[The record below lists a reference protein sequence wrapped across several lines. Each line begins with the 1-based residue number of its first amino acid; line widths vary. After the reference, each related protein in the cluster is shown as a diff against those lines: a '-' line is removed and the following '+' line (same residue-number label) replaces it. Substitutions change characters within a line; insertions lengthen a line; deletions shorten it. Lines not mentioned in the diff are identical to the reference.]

1 LQTTQLHLFFTPAS
15 FFPSLLPRFVK
26 NLRCALV
33 LAAGLLLG
41 GCAVYVPTVP
51 STPLLA
57 KNQVEITAGLR
68 GVNSLELDAAW
79 APTHH
84 LLLAGESAFQGST
97 NETTTNNVTTT
108 YHDAHRQVSLGLG
121 YYQAPTERSAW
132 YLAALGGVGFASV
145 DLHSVDF
152 GIISIYLP
160 LPLPYASGHYEA
172 RYFRYYGQVYAARP
186 LGPLVMGGA
195 SLRGTLV
202 DYNRLDFDGQA
213 VAPTNRFFI
222 EPTLFMR
229 IGHGVVQGQGTLGLS
244 LPTSGDARNPINKR
258 TAPVSGLISVGVI
271 FRPDLLK
278 QRER

>member
-1 LQTTQLHLFFTPAS
+1 MKIIPLAS
-15 FFPSLLPRFVK
+15 FV
-26 NLRCALV
+26 
-33 LAAGLLLG
+33 AAGWLLG

-51 STPLLA
+51 STPLLTQ
-57 KNQVEITAGLR
+57 NQVELTAGLR

-79 APTHH
+79 APTNH

-97 NETTTNNVTTT
+97 TETTTNNMTST

-145 DLHSVDF
+145 DLHSVDY
-152 GIISIYLP
+152 GIISPYLP
-160 LPLPYASGHYEA
+160 IPLPYASGHYEA

-195 SLRGTLV
+195 SMRGTFV
-202 DYNRLDFDGQA
+202 DYNQLNFDGQA
-213 VAPTNRFFI
+213 IAPTNRFFI
-222 EPTLFMR
+222 EPTLFIR

-244 LPTSGDARNPINKR
+244 LPMSGDANNPINKR

-278 QRER
+278 RRD

>member
-1 LQTTQLHLFFTPAS
+1 M
-15 FFPSLLPRFVK
+15 K
-26 NLRCALV
+26 NLRCVPV

-51 STPLLA
+51 STPLLT
-57 KNQVEITAGLR
+57 KGQVEITAGLR

-79 APTHH
+79 APTNH

-97 NETTTNNVTTT
+97 TETTTNNVTST
-108 YHDAHRQVSLGLG
+108 YHDAHRQVSLGVG

-152 GIISIYLP
+152 EIASVYLP
-160 LPLPYASGHYEA
+160 LPLPYISGHYQA

-186 LGPLVMGGA
+186 LGPRVMGGA

-202 DYNRLDFDGQA
+202 DYNQLDFDGQA
-213 VAPTNRFFI
+213 VASTNRFFI
-222 EPTLFMR
+222 EPTLFLR
-229 IGHGVVQGQGTLGLS
+229 IGHGVVQGQGTLGMS
-244 LPTSGDARNPINKR
+244 LPTSGDITNPINKR

-278 QRER
+278 RRGQ